1 MNQHASAARDAVDPS
16 TWTSLGLWRW
26 PCGKLALLR
35 SLQTGSNAATMHLT
49 RCTDDREACRLAA
62 ERLRHASEQVEVTP
76 LEWDLRPGVHAPA
89 LLHAEQDA
97 APTPPAPLGDEDA
110 ADDAERI
117 FAGLPVSTVH
127 AYLDRILALR
137 VHLWKRM
144 APALATHVA
153 LELAGLLAGVQE
165 AETEEDQVRA
175 IARLWAF
182 PTLVLCPGAQQPSR
196 EPARAAGVVP
206 ELTGGQPTDLPWQ
219 TVSSKVVK
227 HVRADT
233 SVRRHGWQVLP
244 VSTTPRTR
252 CSRLREL
259 HPPATDA
266 AALAAPGAGAQAR
279 DAQPPL
285 AERAV
290 VKNAVMGIP
299 YTSAAGPS
307 RWSPSLL
314 HQALSLP
321 AAGAEVLTAMCG
333 LFDRVV
339 HRGLEPQ
346 AGALWAHAR
355 LIPLRKPDGGVRPI
369 AIGEIFR
376 RVLGRLA
383 VTSLAH
389 DAVETLAPDQYG
401 VGRKAG
407 LEAMVMRTRLAVL
420 DNPGWGVLKV
430 DISNAFNTVRRPAF
444 MRLVQAQFPHLWP
457 LVRTC
462 YACPAPLRAGKHVLK
477 SESGVQQGDPLA
489 PLLFSLAL
497 HRQTRDIT
505 HAPGQALVQ
514 CWYLDDG
521 AIAGPVR
528 SLVAFLEALDHSA
541 REIDLSINRR
551 KSELVLPPGSCETD
565 ITALSSLHG
574 LPVVPWSRVT
584 LLGTVLDT
592 GGDIGC
598 VDRTLAA
605 TLELADKVAGIHE
618 PEEAYH
624 LLRASVGPARV
635 VHLARTLPPE
645 AVLDRFAAFDDA
657 WRHIVARTLGVT
669 AADGQNADGSWRA
682 EWRLPL
688 RCGGLGLTS
697 LRDMSLPGFVAGS
710 RAAARTLD
718 EGEVLRAQREAVPP
732 MAPLSRQP
740 PEPPPPPRARPSHL
754 ARWRQFH
761 DLEEAWLQQVPGVPD
776 AEVED
781 LLDSQARGLSRFYSL
796 LKKDW
801 VSAPGSTP
809 SERFRRQS
817 LSSPHAAA
825 WLGMPSG
832 TVLGGIPWSPALGR
846 DTWFTAV
853 RHFLGLPVAGVASSA
868 GLRCPAIVRGTTATC
883 DALLDALGHHA
894 QNCALGPTRYGRHAA
909 VIDVLVRFATSA
921 GHTVRREVRLEDV
934 PGITSARPGDFSFDN
949 NVVDVAVVAPDGV
962 AAARSRKRG
971 SFAAARAAS
980 PVGSSGHAANMVAFI
995 VTTYSNVDVPARA
1008 LLSGLARDFARVRQ
1022 VPPRLGADRPLAGRQ
1037 LYYGM
1042 AEPQGPPYLKNA
1054 SRTGDAAGVSFQA
1067 VILDTYG
1074 RREQCG
1080 AAFLE
1085 TLVAAYM
1092 RHRGV
1097 SQMLAS
1103 TALHRSLS
1111 LAVYRSVAAAV
1122 LLRHP
1127 GPTLSVASQHWLETG
1142 RRLFVGE
1149 VLSESEAE
1157 SH

>member
-1 MNQHASAARDAVDPS
+1 MYIPDVLWMYSVFWSPRRSPGGFSTRTDA
-16 TWTSLGLWRW
+16 
-26 PCGKLALLR
+26 
-35 SLQTGSNAATMHLT
+35 
-49 RCTDDREACRLAA
+49 E
-62 ERLRHASEQVEVTP
+62 E
-76 LEWDLRPGVHAPA
+76 
-89 LLHAEQDA
+89 DA
-97 APTPPAPLGDEDA
+97 APAPPAPLGDEDA
-110 ADDAERI
+110 ANDTERI
-117 FAGLPVSTVH
+117 FAGLPVPVVH
-127 AYLDRILALR
+127 EYLDRILALR

-165 AETEEDQVRA
+165 AETEADQVRA
-175 IARLWAF
+175 IARLWVF
-182 PTLVLCPGAQQPSR
+182 PTLVLCLPGVQQPSR
-196 EPARAAGVVP
+196 ERVRLTTARLKQWRQGELTALLASVP
-206 ELTGGQPTDLPWQ
+206 ELTGGQPTDLPWH

-227 HVRADT
+227 HVRARHLGAAARLVESAGVHDT
-233 SVRRHGWQVLP
+233 
-244 VSTTPRTR
+244 
-252 CSRLREL
+252 
-259 HPPATDA
+259 TDA
-266 AALAAPGAGAQAR
+266 
-279 DAQPPL
+279 PPL

-718 EGEVLRAQREAVPP
+718 EGEVLRAQREAAPP
-732 MAPLSRQP
+732 VAPQSRQP

-1022 VPPRLGADRPLAGRQ
+1022 VPPRLGADRPLAGRVPSGVPRRRTWYPPAVPGRTLGPDGERPALAPPRDAGAQ
-1037 LYYGM
+1037 LIRT
-1042 AEPQGPPYLKNA
+1042 EHPQF
-1054 SRTGDAAGVSFQA
+1054 T
-1067 VILDTYG
+1067 
-1074 RREQCG
+1074 
-1080 AAFLE
+1080 
-1085 TLVAAYM
+1085 
-1092 RHRGV
+1092 
-1097 SQMLAS
+1097 
-1103 TALHRSLS
+1103 RSAPSNSAPELIQIQ
-1111 LAVYRSVAAAV
+1111 LRS
-1122 LLRHP
+1122 
-1127 GPTLSVASQHWLETG
+1127 G
-1142 RRLFVGE
+1142 
-1149 VLSESEAE
+1149 
-1157 SH
+1157 

>member
-1 MNQHASAARDAVDPS
+1 M
-16 TWTSLGLWRW
+16 
-26 PCGKLALLR
+26 
-35 SLQTGSNAATMHLT
+35 
-49 RCTDDREACRLAA
+49 
-62 ERLRHASEQVEVTP
+62 
-76 LEWDLRPGVHAPA
+76 
-89 LLHAEQDA
+89 
-97 APTPPAPLGDEDA
+97 
-110 ADDAERI
+110 
-117 FAGLPVSTVH
+117 
-127 AYLDRILALR
+127 
-137 VHLWKRM
+137 
-144 APALATHVA
+144 
-153 LELAGLLAGVQE
+153 
-165 AETEEDQVRA
+165 
-175 IARLWAF
+175 
-182 PTLVLCPGAQQPSR
+182 
-196 EPARAAGVVP
+196 
-206 ELTGGQPTDLPWQ
+206 
-219 TVSSKVVK
+219 
-227 HVRADT
+227 
-233 SVRRHGWQVLP
+233 
-244 VSTTPRTR
+244 
-252 CSRLREL
+252 
-259 HPPATDA
+259 
-266 AALAAPGAGAQAR
+266 
-279 DAQPPL
+279 
-285 AERAV
+285 
-290 VKNAVMGIP
+290 
-299 YTSAAGPS
+299 
-307 RWSPSLL
+307 
-314 HQALSLP
+314 
-321 AAGAEVLTAMCG
+321 
-333 LFDRVV
+333 
-339 HRGLEPQ
+339 
-346 AGALWAHAR
+346 
-355 LIPLRKPDGGVRPI
+355 
-369 AIGEIFR
+369 
-376 RVLGRLA
+376 
-383 VTSLAH
+383 
-389 DAVETLAPDQYG
+389 
-401 VGRKAG
+401 
-407 LEAMVMRTRLAVL
+407 
-420 DNPGWGVLKV
+420 
-430 DISNAFNTVRRPAF
+430 
-444 MRLVQAQFPHLWP
+444 
-457 LVRTC
+457 
-462 YACPAPLRAGKHVLK
+462 
-477 SESGVQQGDPLA
+477 VQQGDPLA

-521 AIAGPVR
+521 AIAGPVH
-528 SLVAFLEALDHSA
+528 SLVAFLEVLDHCA

-551 KSELVLPPGSCETD
+551 KSELVLPPGRCETD

-574 LPVVPWSRVT
+574 LPVVPWCSAT

-592 GGDIGC
+592 SGDMGC

-718 EGEVLRAQREAVPP
+718 EGEVLRAQREAAPP
-732 MAPLSRQP
+732 VAPQSRQP
-740 PEPPPPPRARPSHL
+740 PEPPPPRARPSHL

-1022 VPPRLGADRPLAGRQ
+1022 VPPRLGADRPLAG
-1037 LYYGM
+1037 
-1042 AEPQGPPYLKNA
+1042 P
-1054 SRTGDAAGVSFQA
+1054 
-1067 VILDTYG
+1067 
-1074 RREQCG
+1074 EQCG
-1080 AAFLE
+1080 SEALPPVSARE
-1085 TLVAAYM
+1085 ASMVRHATKC
-1092 RHRGV
+1092 HRGAHHAV
-1097 SQMLAS
+1097 STDALAEAGLAADPCGAWHALS
-1103 TALHRSLS
+1103 GSAHSRDQHRARCMQCKTAHAHRS
-1111 LAVYRSVAAAV
+1111 AVGRASGQEFAAPALPEVHAV
-1122 LLRHP
+1122 TP
-1127 GPTLSVASQHWLETG
+1127 APSAASPFGAHDGT
-1142 RRLFVGE
+1142 
-1149 VLSESEAE
+1149 A
-1157 SH
+1157 

>member
-182 PTLVLCPGAQQPSR
+182 PTLLVLCLLVPSSR
-196 EPARAAGVVP
+196 PAS
-206 ELTGGQPTDLPWQ
+206 
-219 TVSSKVVK
+219 VSGS
-227 HVRADT
+227 
-233 SVRRHGWQVLP
+233 RR
-244 VSTTPRTR
+244 
-252 CSRLREL
+252 RLKQWR
-259 HPPATDA
+259 
-266 AALAAPGAGAQAR
+266 AR

-299 YTSAAGPS
+299 HTSAAGPS

-401 VGRKAG
+401 VGRMAG

-420 DNPGWGVLKV
+420 ENPGWGVLKV

-462 YACPAPLRAGKHVLK
+462 YASPAPLRAGKHVLK

-521 AIAGPVR
+521 AIAGPVH
-528 SLVAFLEALDHSA
+528 SLVAFLEVLDHCA

-551 KSELVLPPGSCETD
+551 KSELVLPPGRCETD

-574 LPVVPWSRVT
+574 LPVVPWCSAT

-592 GGDIGC
+592 SGDMGC

-962 AAARSRKRG
+962 ASR
-971 SFAAARAAS
+971 
-980 PVGSSGHAANMVAFI
+980 
-995 VTTYSNVDVPARA
+995 
-1008 LLSGLARDFARVRQ
+1008 
-1022 VPPRLGADRPLAGRQ
+1022 
-1037 LYYGM
+1037 
-1042 AEPQGPPYLKNA
+1042 
-1054 SRTGDAAGVSFQA
+1054 
-1067 VILDTYG
+1067 
-1074 RREQCG
+1074 
-1080 AAFLE
+1080 
-1085 TLVAAYM
+1085 
-1092 RHRGV
+1092 
-1097 SQMLAS
+1097 
-1103 TALHRSLS
+1103 
-1111 LAVYRSVAAAV
+1111 
-1122 LLRHP
+1122 
-1127 GPTLSVASQHWLETG
+1127 
-1142 RRLFVGE
+1142 
-1149 VLSESEAE
+1149 
-1157 SH
+1157 

>member
-1 MNQHASAARDAVDPS
+1 MYAQKRQVAASTRGAVNAGKAGHNAFRARWPTACSHILPTPAGSRVAIGQPCTRQSPRAVSSWRPWPGQERARPRSAGDVHNAPCPCASCVDARRARRCPVAECPAAFPAAEPLLLHMNQHASAARDAVDPS

-182 PTLVLCPGAQQPSR
+182 PTLVLCLPGAQQPSR
-196 EPARAAGVVP
+196 ERVRFTMARLKQWRQGELPALLASVP

-227 HVRADT
+227 HVRARHLGAAARLVESAGVHDT
-233 SVRRHGWQVLP
+233 TDAVLA
-244 VSTTPRTR
+244 
-252 CSRLREL
+252 RLREL

-266 AALAAPGAGAQAR
+266 AARLQAP
-279 DAQPPL
+279 
-285 AERAV
+285 
-290 VKNAVMGIP
+290 
-299 YTSAAGPS
+299 
-307 RWSPSLL
+307 LL

-401 VGRKAG
+401 VGRMAG

-420 DNPGWGVLKV
+420 ENPGWGVLKV

-462 YACPAPLRAGKHVLK
+462 YASPAPLRAGKHVLK

-521 AIAGPVR
+521 AIAGPVH
-528 SLVAFLEALDHSA
+528 SLVAFLEVLDHCA

-551 KSELVLPPGSCETD
+551 KSELVLPPGRCETD

-574 LPVVPWSRVT
+574 LPVVPWCSAT

-592 GGDIGC
+592 SGDMGC

-740 PEPPPPPRARPSHL
+740 REPRRRRARPSHL

-781 LLDSQARGLSRFYSL
+781 LLDSQARGLKL
-796 LKKDW
+796 
-801 VSAPGSTP
+801 VV
-809 SERFRRQS
+809 
-817 LSSPHAAA
+817 AAR
-825 WLGMPSG
+825 SG
-832 TVLGGIPWSPALGR
+832 LAGH
-846 DTWFTAV
+846 AV
-853 RHFLGLPVAGVASSA
+853 RHSARWHSVVTSIGLRHVVCSRAPLPGPPVAGVTSA
-868 GLRCPAIVRGTTATC
+868 VGLRCPAIVRGTTATC
-883 DALLDALGHHA
+883 NAPLDAHGHHA
-894 QNCALGPTRYGRHAA
+894 QNCAMGPTRYGRHAA
-909 VIDVLVRFATSA
+909 VIDVLVRFANLRGHRSA
-921 GHTVRREVRLEDV
+921 ARFASRTH
-934 PGITSARPGDFSFDN
+934 PGTTGSTTGDFSFDN
-949 NVVDVAVVAPDGV
+949 NVVDVAVVAPDGRRSRSE
-962 AAARSRKRG
+962 ARLFARSRCGTSWLLGPRSQHGGLYRHHVRQRG
-971 SFAAARAAS
+971 CARTCASFR
-980 PVGSSGHAANMVAFI
+980 
-995 VTTYSNVDVPARA
+995 
-1008 LLSGLARDFARVRQ
+1008 LARDFARVRQ
-1022 VPPRLGADRPLAGRQ
+1022 VRPAWALTV
-1037 LYYGM
+1037 L
-1042 AEPQGPPYLKNA
+1042 
-1054 SRTGDAAGVSFQA
+1054 SRA
-1067 VILDTYG
+1067 V
-1074 RREQCG
+1074 
-1080 AAFLE
+1080 
-1085 TLVAAYM
+1085 
-1092 RHRGV
+1092 
-1097 SQMLAS
+1097 
-1103 TALHRSLS
+1103 S
-1111 LAVYRSVAAAV
+1111 LAVYRAAAHGI
-1122 LLRHP
+1122 LLRYPAGHSALTASGLRWLP
-1127 GPTLSVASQHWLETG
+1127 HVARMLSSSDPSAPIHE
-1142 RRLFVGE
+1142 VG
-1149 VLSESEAE
+1149 VL
-1157 SH
+1157 